1 MVFSTAPARVFPTAS
16 ASMQNRIGKDIE
28 SIILRKVE
36 IGGGQPTGTSRNIE
50 RITWDTSLEVQ
61 AMAYPPA
68 TGFADMG
75 RPLPDVSAGMDLPL
89 AVPGLEVQA
98 MAYPPATGFAE
109 MRLPLPDVFLFRMY
123 CPTTNHTSLEPL
135 FWESSATMKKI
146 GLRIIWHHDENGMM
160 KMILKPIASNDGA
173 GSPFTTEICC
183 SLLELLNRL
192 KSGFCCCFPKQ
203 EQPSRFEEIVD

>member
-1 MVFSTAPARVFPTAS
+1 
-16 ASMQNRIGKDIE
+16 
-28 SIILRKVE
+28 
-36 IGGGQPTGTSRNIE
+36 
-50 RITWDTSLEVQ
+50 
-61 AMAYPPA
+61 
-68 TGFADMG
+68 
-75 RPLPDVSAGMDLPL
+75 
-89 AVPGLEVQA
+89 
-98 MAYPPATGFAE
+98 
-109 MRLPLPDVFLFRMY
+109 
-123 CPTTNHTSLEPL
+123 
-135 FWESSATMKKI
+135 MKKI